1 MQIDS
6 KPLSQMSKLSDL
18 FKTHVFKTM
27 LARLYGFF
35 GRQQNAPWLVASSHW
50 IERNIMV
57 KRRQRRCAADASR
70 ANDDVEAYLQTHFCP
85 NPFTTLET
93 THQGLAY
100 VCCPIWLPTP
110 IGRLDADP
118 QELWAG
124 PTAQKL
130 RQSIADGS
138 FRYCS
143 RVHCPAITNRSL
155 PARESP
161 LAQDILKSFA
171 TTGGEIPP
179 PKRIILSH
187 DKSCNLSCPSC
198 RAMMVVADKA
208 RQAKL
213 DSMIERVIVPLL
225 RGAEQVTITGSGDP
239 FGSNHFRNLI
249 KRITNAGA
257 RGSDEFPH
265 LKIDL
270 QTNGQL
276 WDQRAWQELGLA
288 GRVHYAQ
295 ISIDAVTP
303 DTYAFVRRGG
313 SFERLLKN
321 LEFVRELR
329 RSGEIAYLEFSMVV
343 QSRNFREIPAFIEL
357 GADYAADR
365 VSFQMIRKRDIFS
378 GDEHKEA
385 FIGSPDHPDY
395 EEFVALLR
403 QRDWMTP
410 RPGGP
415 EVQIG
420 NVLDYVRRARPRL
433 LDDMGI
439 QNAAE

>member
-1 MQIDS
+1 MDADRKS
-6 KPLSQMSKLSDL
+6 
-18 FKTHVFKTM
+18 
-27 LARLYGFF
+27 LASSLKAMIAELYAFF
-35 GRQQNAPWLVASSHW
+35 GRRQNAPWLVAASHF
-50 IERNIMV
+50 IERNVMV
-57 KRRQRRCAADASR
+57 KRRQKRCEADFLQSGR
-70 ANDDVEAYLQTHFCP
+70 ANEDLETYLESHFCA

-110 IGRLDADP
+110 IGRLEDDPDA
-118 QELWAG
+118 LWNG

-130 RQSIADGS
+130 RQSIVDGS

-155 PARESP
+155 PSRDSEE
-161 LAQDILKSFA
+161 AQTILKAYAASDEKMA
-171 TTGGEIPP
+171 P

-198 RAMMVVADKA
+198 RSMMVVLDKA
-208 RQAKL
+208 RQEKL
-213 DSMIERVIVPLL
+213 DSLIERVIVPLL
-225 RGAEQVTITGSGDP
+225 REAEMVTITGSGDP

-257 RGSDEFPH
+257 GGADEFPH
-265 LKIDL
+265 LKINL

-276 WDQRAWQELGLA
+276 WDERGWKDLGLA

-295 ISIDAVTP
+295 ISIDATTP
-303 DTYAFVRRGG
+303 ETYAFVRRGG
-313 SFERLLKN
+313 TFERLVKN
-321 LEFVRELR
+321 LSFVRDLR
-329 RSGEIAYLEFSMVV
+329 RSGEIAFLEFSMVV
-343 QSRNFREIPAFIEL
+343 QSRNFREIPDFIAL
-357 GADYAADR
+357 GSDYAADR

-385 FIGSPDHPDY
+385 FIGSPEHRDY

-403 QRDWMTP
+403 RSDLTAP

-415 EVQIG
+415 DVQLG
-420 NVLDYVRRARPRL
+420 NVLDYVRRAVPIRADAADL
-433 LDDMGI
+433 
-439 QNAAE
+439 QSAAE

>member
-1 MQIDS
+1 
-6 KPLSQMSKLSDL
+6 MSSDRNPVSGS
-18 FKTHVFKTM
+18 FKEMV
-27 LARLYGFF
+27 ARLYAFF
-35 GRQQNAPWLVASSHW
+35 GRQQNAPWLVNSSHW

-57 KRRQRRCAADASR
+57 KRRQKRCETDFVHSSHT
-70 ANDDVEAYLQTHFCP
+70 NTDIESYLKTHFCG

-110 IGRLDADP
+110 IGRLDSDP
-118 QELWAG
+118 NELWTGA
-124 PTAQKL
+124 TAQKL
-130 RQSIADGS
+130 RESIVDGS

-143 RVHCPAITNRSL
+143 RVHCPAITNRTLIERDSKEAQAL
-155 PARESP
+155 IKAFAGPEEAPA
-161 LAQDILKSFA
+161 
-171 TTGGEIPP
+171 
-179 PKRIILSH
+179 PKRIVLSH

-198 RAMMVVADKA
+198 RATMVVADKK
-208 RQAKL
+208 RQEKL
-213 DSMIERVIVPLL
+213 DSLIERVIVPLL
-225 RGAEQVTITGSGDP
+225 RGAESTTITGSGDA

-249 KRITNAGA
+249 KRITNAHA
-257 RGSDEFPH
+257 KETDEFPH
-265 LKIDL
+265 LKINL

-276 WDQRAWQELGLA
+276 WDRRAWKELGLA
-288 GRVHYAQ
+288 GRVDYAQ
-295 ISIDAVTP
+295 ISIDAARP

-313 SFERLLKN
+313 TFERLLKN

-329 RSGEIAYLEFSMVV
+329 RSGEINFLEFSMVV
-343 QSRNFREIPAFIEL
+343 QSRNFREIPEFIDL
-357 GADYAADR
+357 GAEYAADC

-403 QRDWMTP
+403 RKELFVP

-415 EVQIG
+415 DVQLG
-420 NVLDYVRRARPRL
+420 NVLDYVRRATPRML
-433 LDDMGI
+433 GGEDI
-439 QNAAE
+439 RSAAE